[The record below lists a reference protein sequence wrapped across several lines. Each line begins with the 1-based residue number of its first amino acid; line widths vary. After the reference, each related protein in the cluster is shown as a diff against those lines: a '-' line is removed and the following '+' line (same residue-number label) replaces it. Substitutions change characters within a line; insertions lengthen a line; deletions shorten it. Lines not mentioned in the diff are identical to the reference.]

1 MQLAKCQTAGQP
13 EGGQG
18 GMGYAAPEDD
28 DDDDNEDEE
37 DKILPPVLDAC
48 ASIPQDQCSQQKG
61 ISACLDKLSHCESM
75 PSFKQVADGL
85 RAMET
90 QYCSAAIRCP
100 MFAAKCMCKVQGPE
114 GFKKI
119 CSVFEEVDGCL
130 ESVPEEC
137 YNDAVIGAQ
146 LQFVRDMINAYSEI
160 VCDRKAGGCPEAV
173 ACLSQLSAR
182 PSPPGGAEGAGNA
195 GPPLPDMPNL
205 EHQKVCTTL
214 PVYECLNTA
223 SRTCSIDQG
232 TVTMTQIKIET
243 NELCTGTMTKSA
255 SVLEKCMAFTECLTT
270 FEYFPDF
277 LKTPP
282 SGMPDSETITEMLTF
297 ISQTTRSGFW
307 CSWIR
312 KYYECAILNAVS
324 CKLPQDVVTAAT
336 KKNETLST
344 MCVGAAIYA
353 AQEDTGDAATVQKS
367 APLFA
372 LIAAAWVL
380 HLH

>member
-37 DKILPPVLDAC
+37 DNMPPQVPDAC
-48 ASIPQDQCSQQKG
+48 ARVPQDQCSQAKG
-61 ISACLDKLSHCESM
+61 VSACLDKLSHCESSA
-75 PSFKQVADGL
+75 SFKQAADGL
-85 RAMET
+85 RAIET
-90 QYCSAAIRCP
+90 QYCSAAIRCH
-100 MFAAKCMCKVQGPE
+100 MFSAKCMCKTEGPE

-119 CSVFEEVDGCL
+119 CSVFDEVDACF

-137 YNDAVIGAQ
+137 YNDAVVGAQ

-160 VCDRKAGGCPEAV
+160 VCDRKAGGCPEAFE
-173 ACLSQLSAR
+173 CFSQKSAR
-182 PSPPGGAEGAGNA
+182 PSPPGGAGGAGNA
-195 GPPLPDMPNL
+195 GSPMPGMPNL
-205 EHQKVCTTL
+205 EQQKVCTTL

-255 SVLEKCMAFTECLTT
+255 SVLETCTAFTECLAT
-270 FEYFPDF
+270 FEYYPDF

-282 SGMPDSETITEMLTF
+282 SGMPDYETITEMLTF
-297 ISQTTRSGFW
+297 SSQATRSGFW

-312 KYYECAILNAVS
+312 HHYECAILNAVS

-344 MCVGAAIYA
+344 MCAGAATYA

-372 LIAAAWVL
+372 LITAAWVL